1 MKQIFVWRWLVWV
14 GFGLGINVILL
25 LGSQGCST
33 TLPGLNSQRFSG
45 EQVERLTIEPSEEYA
60 PSWSPD
66 GQYIA
71 YTSKDS
77 RGNSD
82 IFLMKASGG
91 QPVRLTPNPTYDG
104 LPSWS
109 PDGKH
114 IAFESD
120 RDFHADIWVMDLD
133 GQNPRKLT
141 VSGEGNFTPTWSPDG
156 SRILYESVPLKS
168 DLSGN
173 RELWIMD
180 REGKTTRKLADGFN
194 PEERDLFFI
203 TGHLHSTALEATLSK
218 PSNVLTVSKPYE
230 IFTCGLSW
238 SPDGR
243 RIAFESVRG
252 GSISLWVMNSDG
264 THPVQLTRD
273 LSNNWHPA
281 WSPDGRRIAFAS
293 DRSGNYDIWV
303 MDADGS
309 HPMPLTQNPAS
320 DFRPS
325 WSPDGRR
332 IVFTSLRSGTAD
344 LWIVKLPS

>member
-1 MKQIFVWRWLVWV
+1 MRWLGWV
-14 GFGLGINVILL
+14 GLGVGISALL
-25 LGSQGCST
+25 LVEQGCSIT
-33 TLPGLNSQRFSG
+33 PVGLKRQTISI
-45 EQVERLTIEPSEEYA
+45 EHAERLTSDPGEEYA
-60 PSWSPD
+60 PAWSPD

-77 RGNSD
+77 RGNFD
-82 IFLMKASGG
+82 IALIKASGG
-91 QPVRLTPNPTYDG
+91 QAARLTPNPTYDG

-109 PDGKH
+109 PDSQH
-114 IAFESD
+114 IAFESY

-141 VSGEGNFTPTWSPDG
+141 FSREGNFTPTWSPDG
-156 SRILYESVPLKS
+156 SRILYESVPLNS
-168 DLSGN
+168 DPSGN
-173 RELWIMD
+173 RELWVMN
-180 REGKTTRKLADGFN
+180 REGKNTRKLASGFN
-194 PEERDLFFI
+194 PEERDLFFAS
-203 TGHLHSTALEATLSK
+203 GHFHSTELEATLSQPTK
-218 PSNVLTVSKPYE
+218 VLTVSKPYE

-238 SPDGR
+238 SPDGK

-264 THPVQLTRD
+264 TNPVQLTRD

-281 WSPDGRRIAFAS
+281 WSPDGKRIAFAS
-293 DRSGNYDIWV
+293 DRSGNYDIWI

-309 HPMPLTQNPAS
+309 NPAPLTQDPAS

-325 WSPDGRR
+325 WSPDGKR

-344 LWIVKLPS
+344 LWVVKL